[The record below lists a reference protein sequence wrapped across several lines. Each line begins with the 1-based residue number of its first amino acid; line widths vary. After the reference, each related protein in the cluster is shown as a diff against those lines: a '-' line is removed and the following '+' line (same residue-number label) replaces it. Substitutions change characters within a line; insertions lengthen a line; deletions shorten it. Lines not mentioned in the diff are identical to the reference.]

1 MRWTPAGTVD
11 RMPAD
16 IDSAQYVSFVSRK
29 KDGTAV
35 PLPVWIAPF
44 EDGYTF
50 TTDEDSWKV
59 KRVRRNPAVTIQ
71 ACSMRGRVHDGAPVH
86 AGTAEV
92 LLGER
97 ALAARAAVK
106 SKYPIAY
113 ALLLTWSD
121 RRAARKGG
129 SPTAGVCAIKVTLTD

>member
-1 MRWTPAGTVD
+1 
-11 RMPAD
+11 MPAD
-16 IDSAQYVSFVSRK
+16 IDRAKYVSFVSFK
-29 KDGTAV
+29 KDGTPR

-44 EDGYTF
+44 EDGYVF

-71 ACSMRGRVHDGAPVH
+71 ECSMRGRVQAGTPVH
-86 AGTAEV
+86 SGTAEV

-97 ALAARAAVK
+97 AVAARDAVR

-129 SPTAGVCAIKVTLTD
+129 SPAAGACAIKVTLVG